1 MILSNLTTCYSIA
14 KLLDSALEI
23 KIFDESL
30 SKFAFKFNVRRYM
43 KGKTRLRGDINM
55 LLLGDPGVAKS
66 QFLKYVEK
74 TASRCVYTTGKG
86 ASAAGLYN
94 RPLFQTP
101 LKSCPQGALV
111 VCVLDV
117 AGHDPAL
124 AVVAAGVAGELQDL
138 DRDVLVVELKGE
150 RELGPAPRWV

>member
-1 MILSNLTTCYSIA
+1 MSRDPRITQRIFKSMAPSIHGHDDI
-14 KLLDSALEI
+14 KTGIALAMFGGQE
-23 KIFDESL
+23 KI
-30 SKFAFKFNVRRYM
+30 V